1 MELIFCLMLISLCHH
16 CQASEYYIDD
26 TSGLGRTFDGIG
38 GLSGGGATSKLLV
51 NYPEPQRT
59 QILDFLFKPNFG
71 ASLQI
76 LKVEIGGDGQSTD
89 GTEAS
94 HMHSS
99 DDENY
104 QRGYEW
110 WLMVEAKKRNPDI
123 KIYGL
128 PWAFPGWLNK
138 KGQSNPYTYPDVT
151 AGYIISWIKGASKYY
166 NITVD
171 YVGIWNEK
179 YYDKNYIKT
188 LRAKLDKSGLTH
200 VRIVAPDAPMVND
213 WKICVDILKDPVFA
227 EAVDIVGCHYPG
239 TLTSEVAL
247 QTGKPL
253 WSSEDYSSF
262 NDLTGGGCWAR
273 ILNQNYVNGNITST
287 ISWNLIAAYYDSLP
301 YTRDGLMT
309 AMSPWSGHYVVSSP
323 IWMTAH
329 TTQFTKIG
337 WSYLHH
343 GKGAG
348 HLDLGGSYV
357 TLTSQDRKQLTI
369 VMETMTH
376 DHSTCVRPKLPE
388 YNVTKQDVTFVL
400 KGSFVGIRTMQMWRS
415 QFVAGTDNSV
425 FFRREA
431 DVQVV
436 NGRVKLS
443 LNPDEVVTL
452 TTVTTGNHGNYPAP
466 PPSKDFPLPY
476 TEDFERYN
484 ENEEPYNFAQQTGS
498 FEVVMAG
505 SHGNVMRQMVT
516 QTPIYWCSAEK
527 LDMAVNFIGSQNW
540 SNIYVQTDARL
551 VSNHSA
557 DGYFIAAR
565 INQGGCWL
573 GASKGVFFHVY
584 PQKQKFLVSQ
594 YIDKMTVLVEG
605 YTGPIE
611 ALGWNT
617 LRLMV
622 NGNIATGGINNNSLF
637 SVTIP
642 TKNTHGFVGLGT
654 SSWGYAD
661 FDNVHIEG

>member
-1 MELIFCLMLISLCHH
+1 MST
-16 CQASEYYIDD
+16 A
-26 TSGLGRTFDGIG
+26 
-38 GLSGGGATSKLLV
+38 
-51 NYPEPQRT
+51 
-59 QILDFLFKPNFG
+59 ILHP
-71 ASLQI
+71 
-76 LKVEIGGDGQSTD
+76 
-89 GTEAS
+89 
-94 HMHSS
+94 
-99 DDENY
+99 
-104 QRGYEW
+104 
-110 WLMVEAKKRNPDI
+110 
-123 KIYGL
+123 
-128 PWAFPGWLNK
+128 
-138 KGQSNPYTYPDVT
+138 
-151 AGYIISWIKGASKYY
+151 
-166 NITVD
+166 
-171 YVGIWNEK
+171 
-179 YYDKNYIKT
+179 
-188 LRAKLDKSGLTH
+188 
-200 VRIVAPDAPMVND
+200 
-213 WKICVDILKDPVFA
+213 
-227 EAVDIVGCHYPG
+227 
-239 TLTSEVAL
+239 
-247 QTGKPL
+247 
-253 WSSEDYSSF
+253 
-262 NDLTGGGCWAR
+262 
-273 ILNQNYVNGNITST
+273 
-287 ISWNLIAAYYDSLP
+287 
-301 YTRDGLMT
+301 
-309 AMSPWSGHYVVSSP
+309 
-323 IWMTAH
+323 H

-400 KGSFVGIRTMQMWRS
+400 KGSF
-415 QFVAGTDNSV
+415 
-425 FFRREA
+425 
-431 DVQVV
+431 VV

-527 LDMAVNFIGSQNW
+527 

-565 INQGGCWL
+565 INQ
-573 GASKGVFFHVY
+573 
-584 PQKQKFLVSQ
+584 
-594 YIDKMTVLVEG
+594 DKMTVLVEG